1 MPPLPSPAAAPR
13 ARAPLI
19 RSYFEGR
26 APGWIRLTADA
37 PVSGVRRAVRRG
49 RREMADT
56 LLGWLP
62 EVDRGPAAGAGPA
75 ADRGSATHPGPAT
88 GSPPEETV
96 LDAGCGP
103 GEVAVRLAERGFRV
117 TGVELAPS
125 LAAAARERAASRGLA
140 HRIEVAEGDLA
151 EISSG
156 PWDHVLCMDVLFHYP
171 SEEAVELVVGLA
183 CRARRSLL
191 FTVAPRTPLL
201 AGLGAVGSLFP
212 RRDRAPR
219 LHPVGV
225 NPFVERILRDPR
237 MEGWRRGRDRRV
249 TAAVYFSHGVELRR
263 TRGPGSAA

>member
-13 ARAPLI
+13 ARAPFI

-37 PVSGVRRAVRRG
+37 PVSGVRGAVRRG
-49 RREMADT
+49 RREMADI

-62 EVDRGPAAGAGPA
+62 EVDGGPPERAGPAAG
-75 ADRGSATHPGPAT
+75 
-88 GSPPEETV
+88 SPPEATV

-140 HRIEVAEGDLA
+140 HRIEVREGDLA
-151 EISSG
+151 ELDAG

-171 SEEAVELVVGLA
+171 PEEAVELVVGLA
-183 CRARRSLL
+183 HRARRSLL

-225 NPFVERILRDPR
+225 DPFVARILGDPR
-237 MEGWRRGRDRRV
+237 MDGWERGRDRRV
-249 TAAVYFSHGVELRR
+249 TAAVYFSHGVELCRSR
-263 TRGPGSAA
+263 IPGSAA

>member
-1 MPPLPSPAAAPR
+1 MSRPLPPAAAPR
-13 ARAPLI
+13 ARAPMI

-62 EVDRGPAAGAGPA
+62 PSEINGSEVNGASRP
-75 ADRGSATHPGPAT
+75 
-88 GSPPEETV
+88 TV

-103 GEVAVRLAERGFRV
+103 GEVSVRLAQRGFQV

-125 LAAAARERAASRGLA
+125 LASAARERAIGAGLGGE
-140 HRIEVAEGDLA
+140 IQVLEGDLA
-151 EISSG
+151 DAPDG

-171 SEEAVELVVGLA
+171 WEEAAELVVGLA
-183 CRARRSLL
+183 GRARRSLL
-191 FTVAPRTPLL
+191 FTMAPRTVLL
-201 AGLGAVGSLFP
+201 GTLGAVGSLFP

-219 LHPVGV
+219 LHPVPVG
-225 NPFVERILRDPR
+225 PFLSAITSDPR
-237 MEGWRRGRDRRV
+237 MAGWQVGRQRRV
-249 TAAVYFSHGVELRR
+249 TAAVYFSHAVELRKWPQP
-263 TRGPGSAA
+263 PGRAM

>member
-1 MPPLPSPAAAPR
+1 M
-13 ARAPLI
+13 I

-62 EVDRGPAAGAGPA
+62 PSGTNGAKGP
-75 ADRGSATHPGPAT
+75 
-88 GSPPEETV
+88 TV

-103 GEVAVRLAERGFRV
+103 GEISVRLAQRGFRV

-125 LAAAARERAASRGLA
+125 LARAARERAHGAGLDGQ
-140 HRIEVAEGDLA
+140 IQVLDGDLA
-151 EISSG
+151 DAPDG

-171 SEEAVELVVGLA
+171 REEAAELVVSLA
-183 CRARRSLL
+183 GRARRSLL
-191 FTVAPRTPLL
+191 LTMAPRTLL
-201 AGLGAVGSLFP
+201 LGTLGAVGSLFP

-219 LHPVGV
+219 LHPV
-225 NPFVERILRDPR
+225 PVEAFLSDITSDPR
-237 MEGWRRGRDRRV
+237 MAGWEAGRQRRV
-249 TAAVYFSHGVELRR
+249 TAAVYFSHAVELRR
-263 TRGPGSAA
+263 RSPSPGRAM